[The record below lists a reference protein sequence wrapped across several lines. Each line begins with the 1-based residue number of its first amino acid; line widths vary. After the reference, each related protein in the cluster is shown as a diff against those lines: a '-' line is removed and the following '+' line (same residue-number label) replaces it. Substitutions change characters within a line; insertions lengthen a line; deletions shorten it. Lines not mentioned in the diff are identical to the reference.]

1 MTLTAVGLA
10 LAVGVAMGLFGG
22 GGSLLLVP
30 ALTSVMGFDT
40 KQAVATSLAVVGIS
54 AAVGAVAA
62 GAKGTLPMRPA
73 VIIGAT
79 TMVGAFGGAFVGA
92 RLDDAVQLTIFGVVV
107 MVAAVILAWQSTR
120 RSDAHATDRVPRPA
134 ALMAAAGIGV
144 GLVTGLVGV
153 GGGFL
158 IVPALVMAA
167 GLAMREAA
175 SVSLF
180 VMVLATASALAGY
193 AGRVPLSW
201 AFVLPFAV
209 VASIG
214 TIAGGFAGHSMP
226 QRLLQQIFAG
236 ALVVVA
242 AFVLIRG

>member
-1 MTLTAVGLA
+1 MTLTAVALA
-10 LAVGVAMGLFGG
+10 LTVGVAMGLFGG

-30 ALTSVMGFDT
+30 ALTSVMEFET

-62 GAKGTLPMRPA
+62 RAKGTLPIRPA
-73 VIIGAT
+73 FIIGTT

-92 RLDDAVQLTIFGVVV
+92 RLDDAVQLTIFGVVAI
-107 MVAAVILAWQSTR
+107 VAAAILAWQSTA
-120 RSDAHATDRVPRPA
+120 RSGAHAIDHVPRPA
-134 ALMAAAGIGV
+134 AVMAAAGIGV
-144 GLVTGLVGV
+144 GVVTGLVGV

-180 VMVLATASALAGY
+180 VMVLATASALLGY
-193 AGRVPLSW
+193 AGRVPLPW

-236 ALVVVA
+236 ALFVVA
-242 AFVLIRG
+242 AFVLMRG

>member
-1 MTLTAVGLA
+1 MTLTAAALA
-10 LAVGVAMGLFGG
+10 LTVGVAIGLFGG

-30 ALTSVMGFDT
+30 ALTYVMGFET

-62 GAKGTLPMRPA
+62 GAKGALPIRPA
-73 VIIGAT
+73 FIVGIA
-79 TMVGAFGGAFVGA
+79 TMVGAFGGAIVGA
-92 RLDDAVQLTIFGVVV
+92 RLGDAVQLTIFGVVALI
-107 MVAAVILAWQSTR
+107 AAVILAWQSTR
-120 RSDAHATDRVPRPA
+120 GGAARGADRGARRAVV
-134 ALMAAAGIGV
+134 MAAAGMGV
-144 GLVTGLVGV
+144 GVVTGLVGV

-167 GLAMREAA
+167 GLEMREAA

-180 VMVLATASALAGY
+180 VLVLATASALVGY
-193 AGRVPLSW
+193 AGRVPLAW

-214 TIAGGFAGHSMP
+214 TIAGGRAGYAMP
-226 QRLLQQIFAG
+226 QRLLQQMFAG
-236 ALVVVA
+236 ALVLVA
-242 AFVLIRG
+242 AFVLMRG